1 MLLLTLAK
9 QVHCWLPLTMIH
21 RIFLIARNWSKRIT
35 WLNIPQLK
43 LGDILR
49 SHPRDIPQYE
59 IEMFP
64 TTAALRLKFN
74 SIWENIWWFS
84 SRREIFVCSYSRAR
98 ENWKENTPCSKHYQN
113 IFFFTHVAKYLKDRK
128 RNKLCFPRKH
138 AVFVLEHY
146 LGMFL
151 KAYSLSQTSLSENRS
166 DYRCRITANCTI
178 TLSDYNWAEWLVK
191 NKAAN
196 APITF

>member
-1 MLLLTLAK
+1 MKGLVMRLLTLAK
-9 QVHCWLPLTMIH
+9 QVHCWLPLIMIH
-21 RIFLIARNWSKRIT
+21 RIFLLARYWSKRIT
-35 WLNIPQLK
+35 WLNLI
-43 LGDILR
+43 
-49 SHPRDIPQYE
+49 QYE
-59 IEMFP
+59 RTFDG
-64 TTAALRLKFN
+64 
-74 SIWENIWWFS
+74 
-84 SRREIFVCSYSRAR
+84 SRQERKYLFVHIVVP
-98 ENWKENTPCSKHYQN
+98 ENTEKKTRLAAN
-113 IFFFTHVAKYLKDRK
+113 TTKTFFFFTHVVKYLKDRK
-128 RNKLCFPRKH
+128 HNKLCFPRKH
-138 AVFVLEHY
+138 AIFVLEHY